1 MVDELPCSDLRVVR
15 SNNGT
20 VTITTLDDET
30 QKTVRRSPEAFL
42 SSGLIVCEG
51 STEIGL
57 CKALDNWWMEAG
69 HYDPLAVKGISL
81 VDGNGVTSERYVERM
96 ASIGYSTA
104 FFGDSD
110 RTLNPSQSALE
121 AAGATVIIWAESL
134 SLEERLTKDLP
145 WTGVQDLLALAV
157 SLLTEDRIRAG
168 VCGKFPSDKTALK
181 GAITSWPNSTE
192 LRTAIGLAAK
202 DGDWFKRADIGE
214 QVGGIV
220 ATYLPTISTTDL
232 AVKVSALRAWIDS
245 HE

>member
-81 VDGNGVTSERYVERM
+81 VDGNGVSR
-96 ASIGYSTA
+96 
-104 FFGDSD
+104 
-110 RTLNPSQSALE
+110 
-121 AAGATVIIWAESL
+121 AE
-134 SLEERLTKDLP
+134 
-145 WTGVQDLLALAV
+145 
-157 SLLTEDRIRAG
+157 
-168 VCGKFPSDKTALK
+168 
-181 GAITSWPNSTE
+181 
-192 LRTAIGLAAK
+192 
-202 DGDWFKRADIGE
+202 
-214 QVGGIV
+214 
-220 ATYLPTISTTDL
+220 
-232 AVKVSALRAWIDS
+232 
-245 HE
+245 